1 MTPLRVDVVSD
12 VVCPWCFVGKRR
24 LEAAARLLPDIL
36 LDVHWRPFQL
46 DHTIPPGGTPREA
59 YLLNKFKDPERIA
72 QMLQRLTTVGEGEG
86 IPFAFDK
93 IKVSPNTLDAHR
105 LLRWAEPKGLQNILK
120 ERLMML
126 YFVEGGNLADLDALA
141 EAAAQSG
148 LDRAEMRRKLDTE
161 DDIEAVRSDIAAAH
175 RLGVTGVPFFIFG
188 NALALPGAHEV
199 PVMIDAIQQATA
211 RVRAA

>member
-24 LEAAARLLPDIL
+24 LEAAARLLPDVV

-46 DHTIPPGGTPREA
+46 DHTIPQGGMPREA

-72 QMLQRLTTVGEGEG
+72 QMLQRLTAVGEAAG

-105 LLRWAEPKGLQNILK
+105 LLRWAEPKGLQNLVK
-120 ERLMML
+120 ERLMTL
-126 YFVEGGNLADLDALA
+126 YFIEGGNLADLEVLA

-148 LDRAEMRRKLDTE
+148 LDRTEMRDRLASDA
-161 DDIEAVRSDIAAAH
+161 DVAAVRSDIAAAH

-188 NALALPGAHEV
+188 GALALPGAHEV
-199 PVMIDAIQQATA
+199 PVMADAIRQAVS
-211 RVRAA
+211 RVEAA